1 MAEFLVLQ
9 HEPMEGPGTIADE
22 IRSAGHTVRI
32 IRIDQKEKVPAD
44 PAPFAGLV
52 VMGGTMGVYDQGKL
66 AHLKEEIELLEKAVK
81 MEKPVLGICLGAQ
94 LLAAAAGTEVKPGE
108 KEIGWFPVHKM
119 PDACKDPV
127 LRRLPENFHA
137 LMWHGDHFPLPKGA
151 VHLLGTQKC
160 ACAGFRMGK
169 KAYGLVP
176 HLEMTAAMID
186 EMVSAS
192 RKELAAAQV
201 EPAQILEDSSEYAEP
216 TEELART
223 MWKAWVGL
231 VSLS

>member
-9 HEPMEGPGTIADE
+9 HEPMEGPGTIAEE
-22 IRSAGHTVRI
+22 IRSSGHTVRLV
-32 IRIDQKEKVPAD
+32 RIDQKDKIPAD

-52 VMGGTMGVYDQGKL
+52 VMGGSMAVYDQGKL
-66 AHLKEEIELLEKAVK
+66 PHLKEELALLGKAVK
-81 MEKPVLGICLGAQ
+81 TDKPVLGICLGAQ
-94 LLAAAAGTEVKPGE
+94 LLAASSGAEVKAGD
-108 KEIGWFPVHKM
+108 KEIGWVPVHKM
-119 PDACKDPV
+119 PEACKDPV
-127 LRRLPENFHA
+127 LRRLPENFPA
-137 LMWHGDHFPLPKGA
+137 LMWHGDLFALPPGS
-151 VHLLGTQKC
+151 VHLLATQKC
-160 ACAGFRMGK
+160 ASAGFRIGK

-186 EMVSAS
+186 EMVSGS

-231 VSLS
+231 VG

>member
-9 HEPMEGPGTIADE
+9 HESAEGPGTIAEE
-22 IRSAGHTVRI
+22 IQSAGHKVRL
-32 IRIDQKEKVPAD
+32 IRIDHKEKVPTD
-44 PAPFAGLV
+44 PAPYAGLV
-52 VMGGTMGVYDQGKL
+52 VMGGAMGVADQEKL
-66 AHLKEEIELLEKAVK
+66 PHLKEEIVLLSKAVK
-81 MEKPVLGICLGAQ
+81 ADHPILGICLGAQ
-94 LLAAAAGTEVKPGE
+94 LLAAAAGAEVSAGE
-108 KEIGWFPVHKM
+108 KEIGWVPVHKR

-127 LRRLPENFHA
+127 LRRLPENFPA
-137 LMWHGDHFPLPKGA
+137 LMWHGDHFSLPQGA
-151 VHLLGTQKC
+151 VHLLSTQKC
-160 ACAGFRMGK
+160 PCAGFRIGK

-186 EMVSAS
+186 EMVAGS

-201 EPAQILEDSSEYAEP
+201 EPAQILEDTSEFAEP

-231 VSLS
+231 V

>member
-9 HEPMEGPGTIADE
+9 HEPMEGPGTIAGE

-32 IRIDQKEKVPAD
+32 IRMDQKEKVPAD
-44 PAPFAGLV
+44 PGPFAGVV

-66 AHLKEEIELLEKAVK
+66 THLKEEIGLLEKALQK
-81 MEKPVLGICLGAQ
+81 EKPVLGICLGAQ
-94 LLAAAAGTEVKPGE
+94 LLAAAAGAEVKPGE
-108 KEIGWFPVHKM
+108 KEIGWVLVHKM
-119 PDACKDPV
+119 PEACKDPV

-137 LMWHGDHFPLPKGA
+137 LMWHGDHFALPKGA
-151 VHLLGTQKC
+151 IHLLGTQKC
-160 ACAGFRMGK
+160 ACAGFRIGK

-192 RKELAAAQV
+192 RQELASAHV

-223 MWKAWVGL
+223 MWKVWIGL
-231 VSLS
+231 AV

>member
-9 HEPMEGPGTIADE
+9 HEPTEGPGTIAEE
-22 IRSAGHTVRI
+22 IRAAGHTVRI
-32 IRIDQKEKVPAD
+32 LRLDQHEKVPAD
-44 PAPFAGLV
+44 PTLFGGLV
-52 VMGGTMGVYDQGKL
+52 VMGGTMGVYEQEKHP
-66 AHLKEEIELLEKAVK
+66 HLREEIALLGKAVK
-81 MEKPVLGICLGAQ
+81 AEKPVLGICLGAQ
-94 LLAAAAGTEVKPGE
+94 LLAASQGSEVKPGD
-108 KEIGWFPVHKM
+108 KEIGWFAVHKM

-127 LRRLPENFHA
+127 LRRLPENFSA

-151 VHLLGTQKC
+151 THLLGTQKC
-160 ACAGFRMGK
+160 ACAGFRVGK

-223 MWKAWVGL
+223 MWKAWV
-231 VSLS
+231 SLSV

>member
-22 IRSAGHTVRI
+22 VRAAGHTVRTV
-32 IRIDQKEKVPAD
+32 RLDQKEKVPSD
-44 PAPFAGLV
+44 PSPFGGLV
-52 VMGGTMGVYDQGKL
+52 VMGGTMGVYEQEKL
-66 AHLKEEIELLEKAVK
+66 PHLKEEISLLGKAVK
-81 MEKPVLGICLGAQ
+81 ADKPILGICLGAQ
-94 LLAAAAGTEVKPGE
+94 LLAASQGAEVKAGE

-119 PDACKDPV
+119 PEACKDPV
-127 LRRLPENFHA
+127 LRRLPENFPA
-137 LMWHGDHFPLPKGA
+137 LMWHGDHFQLPKGA
-151 VHLLGTQKC
+151 THLLGTAKC
-160 ACAGFRMGK
+160 VCAGFRVGK

-186 EMVSAS
+186 EMVSVS
-192 RKELAAAQV
+192 RKELGVAQV

-223 MWKAWVGL
+223 MWKAWVSL
-231 VSLS
+231 VG

>member
-9 HEPMEGPGTIADE
+9 HEPMEGPGTIAEE
-22 IRSAGHTVRI
+22 IRAAGHGVRLV
-32 IRIDQKEKVPAD
+32 RVDQKEKVPAE
-44 PAPFAGLV
+44 PEPFGGMV
-52 VMGGTMGVYDQGKL
+52 VMGGTMGVYDQEKL
-66 AHLKEEIELLEKAVK
+66 PHLKEEIVLLAKAVK
-81 MEKPVLGICLGAQ
+81 ADKPILGICLGAQ
-94 LLAAAAGTEVKPGE
+94 LLAASQGAEVKPGE

-119 PDACKDPV
+119 PEACKDPV
-127 LRRLPENFHA
+127 LRRLPENFPA

-160 ACAGFRMGK
+160 ACAGFRVGK

-186 EMVSAS
+186 EMVSVS
-192 RKELAAAQV
+192 RKELAAAKV

-216 TEELART
+216 AEELART
-223 MWKAWVGL
+223 MWRAW
-231 VSLS
+231 VSLSV

>member
-22 IRSAGHTVRI
+22 IRLAGHAVRT
-32 IRIDQKEKVPAD
+32 IRLDQKEKVPAD
-44 PAPFAGLV
+44 PAPFAGFV
-52 VMGGTMGVYDQGKL
+52 VMGGTMGISDQGKFP
-66 AHLKEEIELLEKAVK
+66 HLKDEIALLGKAVK
-81 MEKPVLGICLGAQ
+81 TEKPVLGICLGAQ
-94 LLAAAAGTEVKPGE
+94 LLADSLGAEVKAGE

-127 LRRLPENFHA
+127 LRRLPENFPA
-137 LMWHGDHFPLPKGA
+137 LMWHGDHFPLPAGA
-151 VHLLGTQKC
+151 VHLLSTQKC
-160 ACAGFRMGK
+160 ACAGFRFGK

-176 HLEMTAAMID
+176 HLEMTAAMVD

-192 RKELAAAQV
+192 RKELASAQV

-216 TEELART
+216 AEELART
-223 MWKAWVGL
+223 MWKAWLGL
-231 VSLS
+231 AV

>member
-9 HEPMEGPGTIADE
+9 HEPMEGPGTIAEE
-22 IRSAGHTVRI
+22 IRGAGHTLRI
-32 IRIDQKEKVPAD
+32 TRLDQKEKVPAD
-44 PAPFAGLV
+44 PSPFAGVV
-52 VMGGTMGVYDQGKL
+52 VMGGTMGVYDQGKFPNL
-66 AHLKEEIELLEKAVK
+66 QEEISLLGKAVK
-81 MEKPVLGICLGAQ
+81 ADQPVLGICLGAQ
-94 LLAAAAGTEVKPGE
+94 LLAAAAGAEVKPGE

-119 PDACKDPV
+119 PEACKDPV
-127 LRRLPENFHA
+127 LRRLPENFPA
-137 LMWHGDHFPLPKGA
+137 FMWHGDHFSLPKGA

-160 ACAGFRMGK
+160 ACAGFRIGK

-192 RKELAAAQV
+192 RQELAAAQV

-223 MWKAWVGL
+223 MWKAWI
-231 VSLS
+231 SLIG

>member
-1 MAEFLVLQ
+1 MAEVLVLQ
-9 HEPMEGPGTIADE
+9 HEPMEGPGTIAEE
-22 IRSAGHTVRI
+22 IRAAGHAVRI
-32 IRIDQKEKVPAD
+32 VRIDQKEKVPID
-44 PAPFAGLV
+44 PAPFGGLV

-66 AHLKEEIELLEKAVK
+66 PHLKEEISLLGKAVK
-81 MEKPVLGICLGAQ
+81 ADQPVLGICLGAQ
-94 LLAAAAGTEVKPGE
+94 LLAAARGAEVKPGE

-127 LRRLPENFHA
+127 LRRLPENFPA
-137 LMWHGDHFPLPKGA
+137 LMWHGDHFSLPPGA
-151 VHLLGTQKC
+151 VHLLSTPKC
-160 ACAGFRMGK
+160 PCAGFRCGK

-176 HLEMTAAMID
+176 HLEMTAAMVD
-186 EMVSAS
+186 EMVASS

-201 EPAQILEDSSEYAEP
+201 EPGKILEDSSEYAEP

-231 VSLS
+231 VG

>member
-1 MAEFLVLQ
+1 MAEFLILQ
-9 HEPMEGPGTIADE
+9 HEPLEGPGTIAEE
-22 IRSAGHTVRI
+22 IRAAGHGIKT

-44 PAPFAGLV
+44 LSPFAGLV

-66 AHLKEEIELLEKAVK
+66 PHLKEEITLLQKAVQS
-81 MEKPVLGICLGAQ
+81 EKPVLGICLGSQ
-94 LLAAAAGTEVKPGE
+94 LLATAIGVEVKPGE
-108 KEIGWFPVHKM
+108 KEIGWVPVHKM
-119 PDACKDPV
+119 PEACKDPV
-127 LRRLPENFHA
+127 LRRLPENFQA

-151 VHLLGTQKC
+151 SHLLGTQKC
-160 ACAGFRMGK
+160 GCAGFRFGK

-186 EMVSAS
+186 EMVTAC

-231 VSLS
+231 VG